1 MQKIFNVR
9 YKDTEFS
16 VGLIKN
22 LGWTCQ
28 NEVIESFE
36 QELSVNYYLEKL
48 LASSRAR
55 TVIGDI
61 EMYFLLATRLTQLL
75 SSPKFYTF

>member
-1 MQKIFNVR
+1 MQTIFNVT
-9 YKDTEFS
+9 YKDAEFS

-28 NEVIESFE
+28 DEVIESFE

-48 LASSRAR
+48 L
-55 TVIGDI
+55 V
-61 EMYFLLATRLTQLL
+61 
-75 SSPKFYTF
+75 